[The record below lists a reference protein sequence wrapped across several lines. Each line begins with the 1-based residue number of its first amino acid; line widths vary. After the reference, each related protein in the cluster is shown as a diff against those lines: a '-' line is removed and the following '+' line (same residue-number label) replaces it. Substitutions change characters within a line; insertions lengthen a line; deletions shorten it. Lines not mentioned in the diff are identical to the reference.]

1 MFLIF
6 VVITLLFSL
15 ELEFRGGGIAQ
26 RVHLYT
32 WVLEEIRLRAIV
44 TLTESFNGSCKFLAG
59 FVKMK

>member
-26 RVHLYT
+26 RVHLYIR
-32 WVLEEIRLRAIV
+32 VLEETRLRAIV
-44 TLTESFNGSCKFLAG
+44 TLAQSFNESCKFLAD